1 MIQLLEFLDRDFKMI
16 CIPLLHTFQKLEERL
31 ILLDRQMKDTNKT
44 EMKTTL
50 LDIENTL
57 PDQTLPKKPLIYFKT
72 LQQKLSRMKHAEK
85 TLNKMN
91 MEIYWDLSYVYKFI
105 K

>member
-1 MIQLLEFLDRDFKMI
+1 MFDYDE
-16 CIPLLHTFQKLEERL
+16 T
-31 ILLDRQMKDTNKT
+31 QMKTTK
-44 EMKTTL
+44 MKTTL

-57 PDQTLPKKPLIYFKT
+57 PDQTLPNKPLIYFKT

-91 MEIYWDLSYVYKFI
+91 MDIYWDLSYVYKFI